1 VDHRSNRLAGP
12 APDGPE
18 VHERQ
23 PLHLLDLAAEVGIR
37 HVHHVGAGH
46 ASLLLYCYLA
56 RDGPAPSPIVRGPRR
71 IAGPVLSP
79 RTLVAMSAAP
89 RIAHL
94 GVAVESID
102 AALAFYRDVLGLVP
116 GAPEQADGA
125 RIVSLPFGESEVELL
140 EPLTP
145 DSPIAKFMARRGP
158 GIHHVCYQVP
168 DLDAAL
174 AACRA

>member
-1 VDHRSNRLAGP
+1 
-12 APDGPE
+12 
-18 VHERQ
+18 
-23 PLHLLDLAAEVGIR
+23 
-37 HVHHVGAGH
+37 
-46 ASLLLYCYLA
+46 
-56 RDGPAPSPIVRGPRR
+56 
-71 IAGPVLSP
+71 
-79 RTLVAMSAAP
+79 MSAAP

-145 DSPIAKFMARRGP
+145 DSPIARFMARRGP
-158 GIHHVCYQVP
+158 GIHHVCYRVA

-174 AACRA
+174 AACRAAGYRLVDEVPRTGAGGHRIAFIHPKSTAGILIELTE